1 MKDKTLDEMF
11 DQLLKYEGKPV
22 DAYSDDEDDD
32 FITSKEIV
40 KDKALV
46 QEHPELVGAS
56 GPIEIDEDV
65 HFKRYNKKYVH
76 RYTETEMAKIKSEC
90 ETVIVHDYSEN
101 DEYHL
106 SDEERARIDAL
117 AEIRAKLG
125 TIKRTYRNISQYITA
140 MRIVVEAW
148 EMIEEKENY
157 LHSREEFFE
166 MVRDGRIYHS
176 GIVMPKMKGID
187 NYNMDLVIKYISNPD
202 LDPADLAP
210 IKQDPYDSWYDDEWN
225 DETEEEEMHRLLDPD
240 EVEFIINTDES
251 NMPEIEVEDI
261 KRSMLKGY
269 DTRNILFSKTKKK
282 KIGKKKKYYR
292 DNLQDILKKI
302 QNNPALRSDGYF
314 GSSYMLTQSM
324 FVQEKEEKSFW
335 DKLYYDGSWTNKD
348 ELFLYDM
355 AINEELANQK
365 CPGDRFI
372 NYGERDLN
380 NFFRVLE
387 DNGMNVIELRR
398 RMSMSE
404 ESQVKEFNK
413 RTRRQNKK
421 VEQALLQRVVKLN
434 QSDKFKKLIVKAEKA
449 INEEIN
455 NY

>member
-1 MKDKTLDEMF
+1 
-11 DQLLKYEGKPV
+11 
-22 DAYSDDEDDD
+22 
-32 FITSKEIV
+32 
-40 KDKALV
+40 
-46 QEHPELVGAS
+46 
-56 GPIEIDEDV
+56 
-65 HFKRYNKKYVH
+65 
-76 RYTETEMAKIKSEC
+76 
-90 ETVIVHDYSEN
+90 
-101 DEYHL
+101 
-106 SDEERARIDAL
+106 
-117 AEIRAKLG
+117 
-125 TIKRTYRNISQYITA
+125 
-140 MRIVVEAW
+140 
-148 EMIEEKENY
+148 
-157 LHSREEFFE
+157 
-166 MVRDGRIYHS
+166 
-176 GIVMPKMKGID
+176 
-187 NYNMDLVIKYISNPD
+187 
-202 LDPADLAP
+202 
-210 IKQDPYDSWYDDEWN
+210 
-225 DETEEEEMHRLLDPD
+225 
-240 EVEFIINTDES
+240 
-251 NMPEIEVEDI
+251 
-261 KRSMLKGY
+261 
-269 DTRNILFSKTKKK
+269 
-282 KIGKKKKYYR
+282 
-292 DNLQDILKKI
+292 
-302 QNNPALRSDGYF
+302 
-314 GSSYMLTQSM
+314 M

-404 ESQVKEFNK
+404 DSQIKEFNK